1 MTKLA
6 QKSQA
11 RLPSGRQVALVYN
24 ADKPRARHEWLR
36 LKRWLEQHKVKVIAG
51 SKVTAAMHKADFVV
65 AVGGDG
71 TVLSTAR
78 QMSARGIPVLGVNVG
93 RLGFLAATEVGSM
106 FRTLARVLAGE
117 GRVEARTMLS
127 VSGVSRRKKFGPYLA
142 LNDCAV
148 RSGPSGR
155 VLQLQ
160 AMVRDKPLAS
170 YAGDGLIVATP
181 TGSTAYSLAASGP
194 ILYPDLDVMLLCPI
208 CPHSLVQRPLVMPT
222 FEVLDVEVLKPSP
235 YAILSVDGSVVETL
249 RPGDHVVI
257 RRADEQAKLLMD
269 PDRTYYQVLQS
280 KLKWGG
286 S

>member
-1 MTKLA
+1 MPKKTLLKVV
-6 QKSQA
+6 
-11 RLPSGRQVALVYN
+11 GLVYN
-24 ADKPRARHEWLR
+24 ADKPRAHQVWQH
-36 LKRWLEQHKVKVIAG
+36 LKRWLAQRRIQVIG
-51 SKVTAAMHKADFVV
+51 GPKVTAAMKEAELVV

-71 TVLSTAR
+71 TVLSVAR
-78 QMSARGIPVLGVNVG
+78 QVAAWEIPVLGVNVG
-93 RLGFLAATEVGSM
+93 RLGFLAATEVGAM
-106 FRTLARVLAGE
+106 FRTLARVLNGE
-117 GRVEARTMLS
+117 GRVEVRTMLS
-127 VSGVSRRKKFGPYLA
+127 VTGAVRGKNFGPYLA

-160 AMVRDKPLAS
+160 AMVRHRPLAS

-208 CPHSLVQRPLVMPT
+208 CPHSLGQRPLVMPT
-222 FEVLDVEVLKPSP
+222 FEVLEVEVLKPSLH
-235 YAILSVDGSVVETL
+235 AILSIDGQVLQTL
-249 RPGDHVVI
+249 RPGDHLEV
-257 RRADEQAKLLMD
+257 RRAEAQARLLMD

>member
-1 MTKLA
+1 MPKKPLL
-6 QKSQA
+6 Q
-11 RLPSGRQVALVYN
+11 RVALVYN
-24 ADKPRARHEWLR
+24 ADKPRAHHEWLR
-36 LKRWLEQHKVKVIAG
+36 LKRWLEQHKVKTIAS
-51 SKVTAAMHKADFVV
+51 SKVTFAMRKADFIV

-78 QMSARGIPVLGVNVG
+78 QASAWGIPVLGVNVG
-93 RLGFLAATEVGSM
+93 RLGFLAATEVGAM

-117 GRVEARTMLS
+117 GRVEVRTMLA
-127 VSGVSRRKKFGPYLA
+127 VTGVANGKKFGPYLA
-142 LNDCAV
+142 LNDCVV

-160 AMVRDKPLAS
+160 AMVRQRPLAS

-181 TGSTAYSLAASGP
+181 TGSTAYNLAASGP

-208 CPHSLVQRPLVMPT
+208 CPHSLAQRPLVMPT
-222 FEVLDVEVLKPSP
+222 FEVLEVEVLKPSAP
-235 YAILSVDGSVVETL
+235 AILSIDGLVAQTL
-249 RPGDHVVI
+249 KSGDRIEV
-257 RRADEQAKLLMD
+257 RRADTQAKLLMD